1 MGFRLS
7 LLTWF
12 GRILNLAGFPG
23 WVRAGE
29 YESEYGRVCVRV
41 TSLYTVVTV
50 NGVDV
55 FFYRLTG
62 GVDGVGVNV
71 THTWN
76 YRPGDIPSAVALTDP
91 PPSE

>member
-7 LLTWF
+7 LLTWL

-23 WVRAGE
+23 WIRAGE
-29 YESEYGRVCVRV
+29 YESAYGRVRVRV
-41 TSLYTVVTV
+41 TPLYTVVTV

-62 GVDGVGVNV
+62 GVDGVGV
-71 THTWN
+71 THTLN
-76 YRPGDIPSAVALTDP
+76 YRPDEIPSAVALTDL